1 MIEYEDA
8 GHNTVSVVIWV
19 DSDFRWYFPFFVI
32 DVSAVYCVH
41 KDSLYRTAI
50 VMKVIK
56 SDIQWKDTLKN
67 NIYLKDSV
75 KRQEVS
81 N

>member
-1 MIEYEDA
+1 M
-8 GHNTVSVVIWV
+8 
-19 DSDFRWYFPFFVI
+19 
-32 DVSAVYCVH
+32 H

-67 NIYLKDSV
+67 DKYLKDSV
-75 KRQEVS
+75 KHQEVLKKHKFYQKTVA
-81 N
+81 

>member
-1 MIEYEDA
+1 M
-8 GHNTVSVVIWV
+8 
-19 DSDFRWYFPFFVI
+19 
-32 DVSAVYCVH
+32 H

-75 KRQEVS
+75 KRQEVLYHYKFDQ
-81 N
+81 NTVT

>member
-1 MIEYEDA
+1 M
-8 GHNTVSVVIWV
+8 
-19 DSDFRWYFPFFVI
+19 
-32 DVSAVYCVH
+32 H

-81 N
+81 NQYKFNQKTVT

>member
-1 MIEYEDA
+1 M
-8 GHNTVSVVIWV
+8 
-19 DSDFRWYFPFFVI
+19 
-32 DVSAVYCVH
+32 H

-75 KRQEVS
+75 KLQEVL
-81 N
+81 NKYRFYQKTVT

>member
-1 MIEYEDA
+1 M
-8 GHNTVSVVIWV
+8 
-19 DSDFRWYFPFFVI
+19 
-32 DVSAVYCVH
+32 H

-67 NIYLKDSV
+67 KIYLKDSV
-75 KRQEVS
+75 KRQEVL
-81 N
+81 NKYEFYQNTVT